1 MSQTEIR
8 FAIEGMTCA
17 ACSGRIERVLNKL
30 PGVVKAEINLSTAQA
45 SIDYLPET
53 VSPAQL
59 YQRINKLGFQAI
71 ENQPDS
77 NAEEQSLQE
86 REQQALKRQL
96 QFAVLF
102 TLPLMLISMGPMFIA
117 AIDNA
122 MLDLMAKGRWYLIEL
137 LLATPVLFG
146 AGQRFY
152 RHGWSELKQLAP
164 GMNSLVMLG
173 SSAAYF
179 YSLLALTA
187 PQLFPKGTA
196 NIYFEAAAVI
206 VTLILLG
213 KYLESAAKGRTSSA
227 IRKLVELQP
236 KTATVIRN
244 DQPQQIAIA
253 EVIAGDLLLVKPGE
267 RIPVDGLITEG
278 NSFVDESMISGE
290 PVPVEKQRG
299 DNLIGGTVNQSGALH
314 FTAQQVGDNTL
325 LAQIIHLVEE
335 AQSGK
340 PPIQLMADKIAAIF
354 VPIVLGLAT
363 LTFFT
368 WLLIGPEPSL
378 NYAFVA
384 AVSVLVIACP
394 CAMGLA
400 TPTAIMVGTGK
411 GAELGLLFRK
421 GPALEALAEIDTVVL
436 DKTGTV
442 TKGFPELTQIVAL
455 NGDENRLL
463 QRAAAAESQSE
474 HPIAKAVVTAAEQ
487 RNLTLSKAEQFQ
499 AQPGFGLSAQVEGH
513 KIEIGAERLM
523 QQLGLDLTPLA
534 TEAEKQAKAAATPIF
549 IAIDGDLAG
558 LLAVA
563 DPIKE
568 ESHSTVVAL
577 QARGL
582 KVMLLTGDHP
592 HTAQAV
598 ADQVGISEVIANVL
612 PADKAN
618 EVKRLQQA
626 GAKVAFVGDGINDAP
641 ALAQAEVGIA
651 IGTGTDIAI
660 EAADVI
666 LMSGQLSGISRAIKL
681 AQQTLKTIRHNFFWA
696 YAYNVALIPL
706 AAGLFYPLTGWLL
719 NPMIAAAAMSVSSLF
734 VVSNSLRLRRFNG

>member
-1 MSQTEIR
+1 
-8 FAIEGMTCA
+8 
-17 ACSGRIERVLNKL
+17 
-30 PGVVKAEINLSTAQA
+30 
-45 SIDYLPET
+45 
-53 VSPAQL
+53 
-59 YQRINKLGFQAI
+59 
-71 ENQPDS
+71 
-77 NAEEQSLQE
+77 
-86 REQQALKRQL
+86 
-96 QFAVLF
+96 
-102 TLPLMLISMGPMFIA
+102 
-117 AIDNA
+117 
-122 MLDLMAKGRWYLIEL
+122 
-137 LLATPVLFG
+137 
-146 AGQRFY
+146 
-152 RHGWSELKQLAP
+152 
-164 GMNSLVMLG
+164 
-173 SSAAYF
+173 
-179 YSLLALTA
+179 
-187 PQLFPKGTA
+187 
-196 NIYFEAAAVI
+196 
-206 VTLILLG
+206 
-213 KYLESAAKGRTSSA
+213 
-227 IRKLVELQP
+227 
-236 KTATVIRN
+236 
-244 DQPQQIAIA
+244 
-253 EVIAGDLLLVKPGE
+253 
-267 RIPVDGLITEG
+267 
-278 NSFVDESMISGE
+278 
-290 PVPVEKQRG
+290 VEKQRG